1 MSLNQIKRKIGSI
14 KTTSKITNAMKL
26 VSNAKLVKQKKEYL
40 KTKEYFNEYFNVF
53 GQILSFIDL
62 DNLFKIN
69 ENEDN
74 TLWITINSNMGLCGA
89 FNNNINKLLKENIK
103 ENDKLAIY
111 GNKGINYW
119 KNNKKLS
126 DDNLLSFMGQRYEN
140 LSYDTVQSLSFKIW
154 KMFIKTKEINKIK
167 LVYSKFVNAMTFV
180 PEIINIFPFDPSK
193 LVEIDFKENDFD
205 FEPNKEEII
214 YELMPQYITNI
225 IYGAFIESKISEN
238 ASRSNSMNTATD
250 NANKMLDDYKIKYNR
265 QRQSKITSEINEIV
279 SGFNS

>member
-1 MSLNQIKRKIGSI
+1 MSLNQIKRKISSI

-26 VSNAKLVKQKKEYL
+26 VSNAKLVKQRKQYL

-62 DNLFKIN
+62 ETLFKIH
-69 ENEDN
+69 ENKDS
-74 TLWITINSNMGLCGA
+74 TLWIAINSNMGLCGA
-89 FNNNINKLLKENIK
+89 FNSNINKLLKSSIN

-119 KNNKKLS
+119 KNNTS
-126 DDNLLSFMGQRYEN
+126 FNQDNLLSFMGQRFEN
-140 LSYDTVQSLSFKIW
+140 LSYDTAQALSFKIW
-154 KMFIKTKEINKIK
+154 KMLNETKEINKIK
-167 LVYSKFVNAMTFV
+167 LVYSKFVNAITFV
-180 PEIINIFPFDPSK
+180 PEVINIFPFDAKNLS
-193 LVEIDFKENDFD
+193 ETIFKENDFD
-205 FEPNKEEII
+205 FEPRKEQLI
-214 YELMPQYITNI
+214 YELMPQYLTNI

-238 ASRSNSMNTATD
+238 ASRSNSMHTATD
-250 NANKMLDDYKIKYNR
+250 NANKMLDEYKIKYNR

>member
-1 MSLNQIKRKIGSI
+1 
-14 KTTSKITNAMKL
+14 
-26 VSNAKLVKQKKEYL
+26 
-40 KTKEYFNEYFNVF
+40 
-53 GQILSFIDL
+53 
-62 DNLFKIN
+62 
-69 ENEDN
+69 
-74 TLWITINSNMGLCGA
+74 
-89 FNNNINKLLKENIK
+89 
-103 ENDKLAIY
+103 
-111 GNKGINYW
+111 
-119 KNNKKLS
+119 
-126 DDNLLSFMGQRYEN
+126 
-140 LSYDTVQSLSFKIW
+140 
-154 KMFIKTKEINKIK
+154 MFIKTKEINKIK

-193 LVEIDFKENDFD
+193 LVQIDFKENDFD